1 MIEQISKKITSLLL
15 RADIIEETSGSTFK
29 YCFEV
34 VFMLFLFLVLTFP
47 VAYIL
52 GYFLPT
58 LFFVFAFLLL
68 RSIAGGF
75 HAKKPEHCLLL
86 SVGSVFLFLLV
97 CKFFSSNYLTIVLY
111 SIACL
116 IILLNA
122 PIEAKNYPLS
132 HHKRE
137 RHKKQCRILLLV
149 YFLIFAYCH
158 VYKIYDFASS
168 IFMAVLSISI
178 AILITK

>member
-1 MIEQISKKITSLLL
+1 MIEQISKKTTDLLL
-15 RADIIEETSGSTFK
+15 RADIIEETDGSTFK

-34 VFMLFLFLVLTFP
+34 VFMLFLFLLLTFP

-52 GYFLPT
+52 GYFLPA
-58 LFFVFAFLLL
+58 LFFVLSFLLL

-75 HAKKPEHCLLL
+75 HAKNPEHCLFL
-86 SVGSVFLFLLV
+86 SVGSFFLFLFV
-97 CKFFSSNYLTIVLY
+97 CKFYTNNYFTIIIY
-111 SIACL
+111 SIACF
-116 IILLNA
+116 IILLKA
-122 PIEAKNYPLS
+122 PVEAKNYPLS

-137 RHKKQCRILLLV
+137 RHKKQCRILLSV

-158 VYKIYDFASS
+158 IYKIYDFASS